1 MLMEQGVIM
10 SLPEEE
16 LQKYQQAGK
25 IARDIRL
32 EIKKNLKEGTPII
45 DVCEKVEGI
54 TRQKG
59 AKPAFPCNVS
69 INDVAAH
76 YTSPIGD
83 EQVIPEKAVVK
94 VDIGVHV
101 DGYIADTA
109 TTVCFDPE
117 YDDMVDTAEQALAHA
132 VEILRPGLSVARFGS
147 EIQKTIKTRGYKP
160 ISNLTGHLI
169 RRYIIHAGK
178 SLPNAFNLSLSKIKE
193 GEVYGVE
200 PFVTVNDASA
210 RVENIKQK
218 CIFRY
223 QKNKSLK
230 NPLAKK
236 MLGYIKKNFLTLP
249 FTERWL
255 TKFSSSNNYRIAFA
269 ELLKSKAVIGYPVFV
284 EASKK
289 TVAQA
294 EYTILIEK
302 DGCTVLT

>member
-1 MLMEQGVIM
+1 M
-10 SLPEEE
+10 
-16 LQKYQQAGK
+16 
-25 IARDIRL
+25 IR
-32 EIKKNLKEGTPII
+32 P
-45 DVCEKVEGI
+45 
-54 TRQKG
+54 
-59 AKPAFPCNVS
+59 
-69 INDVAAH
+69 
-76 YTSPIGD
+76 
-83 EQVIPEKAVVK
+83 
-94 VDIGVHV
+94 
-101 DGYIADTA
+101 
-109 TTVCFDPE
+109 
-117 YDDMVDTAEQALAHA
+117 
-132 VEILRPGLSVARFGS
+132 
-147 EIQKTIKTRGYKP
+147 
-160 ISNLTGHLI
+160 
-169 RRYIIHAGK
+169 YIIHAGK

-200 PFVTVNDASA
+200 PFVTVSDASA
-210 RVENIKQK
+210 RVEDIKQK

-230 NPLAKK
+230 NPLAKN

-255 TKFSSSNNYRIAFA
+255 TKFSSSNNYRTAFA

>member
-1 MLMEQGVIM
+1 M

-32 EIKKNLKEGTPII
+32 EIKKTLKEGTPII

-83 EQVIPEKAVVK
+83 EQEIPEKAVVK

-200 PFVTVNDASA
+200 PFVTVSDASA

-230 NPLAKK
+230 NHLAKK
-236 MLGYIKKNFLTLP
+236 MLGYIKNDT
-249 FTERWL
+249 
-255 TKFSSSNNYRIAFA
+255 
-269 ELLKSKAVIGYPVFV
+269 
-284 EASKK
+284 
-289 TVAQA
+289 
-294 EYTILIEK
+294 
-302 DGCTVLT
+302 D